1 MLRFIHAADFHLD
14 SAFAA
19 LTPRQAA
26 ARRRESRELPVRL
39 ANYVNQNN
47 IDLVLLAGD
56 LFDSAAS
63 YRDTAEEL
71 SAALGQMEAQV
82 YIAPGNHDWYGP
94 GSPYL
99 TVKWPENVHIFTQP
113 RLETMEWPEKNLVLH
128 GAAFTHGEQA
138 DGFLTG
144 FTAPADGKLHIGL
157 LHGEI
162 DPSEARYDPIRREE
176 IAASGLDYLAL
187 GHIHKS
193 GAYRAGR
200 TLCAW
205 PGCPMGRGFDETGVK
220 GALVVTLED
229 TAQTRFVPLDTPRFF
244 DYTLSAGN
252 DPAAALATVL
262 PPTQSQNFY
271 RVTLVGE
278 SAPFQIPQLLSHF
291 PALHNLQILDKT
303 VPPVDPWSRTGEDSL
318 EGMLFR
324 ILQDS
329 LAGQDIAM
337 QQKITLAAKISRQ
350 ILDGQEV
357 DLS

>member
-113 RLETMEWPEKNLVLH
+113 RLETMEWPGKNLVLH

-144 FTAPADGKLHIGL
+144 FTAPADEIG
-157 LHGEI
+157 
-162 DPSEARYDPIRREE
+162 
-176 IAASGLDYLAL
+176 
-187 GHIHKS
+187 
-193 GAYRAGR
+193 RAH
-200 TLCAW
+200 
-205 PGCPMGRGFDETGVK
+205 V
-220 GALVVTLED
+220 
-229 TAQTRFVPLDTPRFF
+229 
-244 DYTLSAGN
+244 
-252 DPAAALATVL
+252 
-262 PPTQSQNFY
+262 
-271 RVTLVGE
+271 
-278 SAPFQIPQLLSHF
+278 
-291 PALHNLQILDKT
+291 
-303 VPPVDPWSRTGEDSL
+303 
-318 EGMLFR
+318 
-324 ILQDS
+324 
-329 LAGQDIAM
+329 
-337 QQKITLAAKISRQ
+337 
-350 ILDGQEV
+350 
-357 DLS
+357 

>member
-113 RLETMEWPEKNLVLH
+113 RLETMEWPEKIWCSTVRPLPTVSKPTASSL
-128 GAAFTHGEQA
+128 ASPPPP
-138 DGFLTG
+138 TG
-144 FTAPADGKLHIGL
+144 SSISACST
-157 LHGEI
+157 
-162 DPSEARYDPIRREE
+162 
-176 IAASGLDYLAL
+176 
-187 GHIHKS
+187 
-193 GAYRAGR
+193 GR
-200 TLCAW
+200 S
-205 PGCPMGRGFDETGVK
+205 
-220 GALVVTLED
+220 
-229 TAQTRFVPLDTPRFF
+229 TPRRPG
-244 DYTLSAGN
+244 TIPSARRRSP
-252 DPAAALATVL
+252 PAAL
-262 PPTQSQNFY
+262 PIWRWDTSTSG
-271 RVTLVGE
+271 R
-278 SAPFQIPQLLSHF
+278 
-291 PALHNLQILDKT
+291 
-303 VPPVDPWSRTGEDSL
+303 SL
-318 EGMLFR
+318 
-324 ILQDS
+324 
-329 LAGQDIAM
+329 
-337 QQKITLAAKISRQ
+337 
-350 ILDGQEV
+350 
-357 DLS
+357 